1 MRRLRGEGA
10 ARTQKQRCDC
20 TLWRRGR
27 GAQAGQATDLG
38 MQVEEQ
44 PEHAV
49 TARLR
54 AAGKQHLPSASV
66 QTKYP
71 AEHAAQQTN
80 KQDQPR
86 R

>member
-1 MRRLRGEGA
+1 
-10 ARTQKQRCDC
+10 
-20 TLWRRGR
+20 
-27 GAQAGQATDLG
+27 
-38 MQVEEQ
+38 MQVEEE

-54 AAGKQHLPSASV
+54 AAREQHLPSAGV
-66 QTKYP
+66 QTQHP

-80 KQDQPR
+80 EQDQPR